1 MGNSPLLELTE
12 NKQTN
17 KCRKVINYI
26 LPLKSVEISDRLCGD
41 VKTLANRKH
50 EGSMLIVL
58 GDDPEIFI
66 VDVICMPLGVMSC
79 LIGCWCLLEG
89 AQHAHSPALEEGE
102 QKVKEE

>member
-1 MGNSPLLELTE
+1 
-12 NKQTN
+12 
-17 KCRKVINYI
+17 
-26 LPLKSVEISDRLCGD
+26 
-41 VKTLANRKH
+41 
-50 EGSMLIVL
+50 MLIVL

-66 VDVICMPLGVMSC
+66 VDIICMPLGVMSC